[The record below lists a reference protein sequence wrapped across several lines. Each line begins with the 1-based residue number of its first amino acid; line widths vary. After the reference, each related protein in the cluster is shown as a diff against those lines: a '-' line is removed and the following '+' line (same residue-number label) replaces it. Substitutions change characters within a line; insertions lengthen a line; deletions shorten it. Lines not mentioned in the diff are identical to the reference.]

1 MHRLIWSLAFGACL
15 GGMGTLIGASANVC
29 MAGIAERAGYHVSFI
44 DFTKI
49 GFPIMLGCVVI
60 ATGWL
65 LFLNRTNSLCRREM
79 VMLQQ
84 NRLSEG

>member
-65 LFLNRTNSLCRREM
+65 LFLDRAFVRPAHTARHPQLI
-79 VMLQQ
+79 VW
-84 NRLSEG
+84 

>member
-65 LFLNRTNSLCRREM
+65 LFLDMALVRPPHPAQHPRPVSDD
-79 VMLQQ
+79 V
-84 NRLSEG
+84 

>member
-49 GFPIMLGCVVI
+49 GFPIMLFCVII

-65 LFLNRTNSLCRREM
+65 LFLDRALVRPPH
-79 VMLQQ
+79 
-84 NRLSEG
+84 LSQHPRPVPDDV